1 MKVLMSKCFLLFPLV
16 ISLRP
21 RRAPVARKLSSE
33 SKGRLSSLA
42 LREVTKMVFSAALHD
57 PGMFLP
63 VMSLS
68 LYVAMVG

>member
-1 MKVLMSKCFLLFPLV
+1 MEVLMSKCILLFLLV

-42 LREVTKMVFSAALHD
+42 LREVTKLVFSAAL
-57 PGMFLP
+57 
-63 VMSLS
+63 
-68 LYVAMVG
+68 A